1 MLRRNIASVTQW
13 QISLCRARQ
22 RDYTTYVAVRHKWH
36 DQSYD
41 KPNNDQPND
50 KGNTM
55 TSLPEQFSAARLTQ
69 LDNGFNLMRS
79 FSDEAFE
86 RTSRVFAL
94 QFEASRNAVEQ
105 STSAMRQL
113 LEVRDPR
120 DLLAF
125 GTQSQQNLRT
135 LFDYSR
141 ALFGIA
147 TGTGGTPLRSY
158 SVDALN
164 AIATA
169 NAAAAQ
175 QTVEAAVASITPD
188 VPVAKV
194 ESQADTEAI
203 SAPAIEVVTSDI
215 EPDAAPTAI
224 AKATSEAL
232 DLSLVQHPV
241 AASVPVEVSVEIE
254 LPKVEPVDA
263 APPVATPQ
271 ATTKV
276 TEIRGT
282 KGRRKQN

>member
-1 MLRRNIASVTQW
+1 
-13 QISLCRARQ
+13 
-22 RDYTTYVAVRHKWH
+22 
-36 DQSYD
+36 
-41 KPNNDQPND
+41 
-50 KGNTM
+50 M
-55 TSLPEQFSAARLTQ
+55 TSLPEQFSAVRLTQ
-69 LDNGFNLMRS
+69 LDNGFNLMQS

-113 LEVRDPR
+113 LAVRDPR

-135 LFDYSR
+135 LFDYGS

-147 TGTGGTPLRSY
+147 TGTRGTPLRSY

-164 AIATA
+164 AITSA

-188 VPVAKV
+188 LPPA
-194 ESQADTEAI
+194 EPEAEAA
-203 SAPAIEVVTSDI
+203 SAPSVAIVTSDI
-215 EPDAAPTAI
+215 EPDTAPTAI
-224 AKATSEAL
+224 ARATSEAL
-232 DLSLVQHPV
+232 DLPLVPHPV

-263 APPVATPQ
+263 APPVAVPA

>member
-1 MLRRNIASVTQW
+1 
-13 QISLCRARQ
+13 
-22 RDYTTYVAVRHKWH
+22 
-36 DQSYD
+36 
-41 KPNNDQPND
+41 
-50 KGNTM
+50 M

-94 QFEASRNAVEQ
+94 QFEATRNAVEQ
-105 STSAMRQL
+105 STTAMRQL
-113 LEVRDPR
+113 LDVRDPR

-135 LFDYSR
+135 LFDYSS

-147 TGTGGTPLRSY
+147 AGTSGTPLRSY

-188 VPVAKV
+188 
-194 ESQADTEAI
+194 
-203 SAPAIEVVTSDI
+203 APAAELETKAEAEADSAATIDIITSDI
-215 EPDAAPTAI
+215 EPDVAPTAI
-224 AKATSEAL
+224 ARATSEAL
-232 DLSLVQHPV
+232 DLPLVPHPV

-263 APPVATPQ
+263 VPPVAVPL

>member
-1 MLRRNIASVTQW
+1 MANQPPNGKTNRKSNRMTNYS
-13 QISLCRARQ
+13 
-22 RDYTTYVAVRHKWH
+22 
-36 DQSYD
+36 
-41 KPNNDQPND
+41 PNNDQPNN

-55 TSLPEQFSAARLTQ
+55 TSLPEQFSAARLNQ

-105 STSAMRQL
+105 STTAMRQL

-120 DLLAF
+120 DLLAL
-125 GTQSQQNLRT
+125 GAQSQQNLRT

-147 TGTGGTPLRSY
+147 TGTGGAPLRSY
-158 SVDALN
+158 SVGALN
-164 AIATA
+164 AITSA

-188 VPVAKV
+188 APAAAAEVEAKV
-194 ESQADTEAI
+194 QAD
-203 SAPAIEVVTSDI
+203 SAPTIDVITSDI
-215 EPDAAPTAI
+215 EPDVAPTAI
-224 AKATSEAL
+224 ARATSEAL
-232 DLSLVQHPV
+232 DLPLVPHPV

-263 APPVATPQ
+263 TPPVATPQ